1 MALTVADRW
10 AISET
15 IALHG
20 HLFDNGEL
28 DRLDELFTPDVIYDL
43 TDTGMTHLHGISA
56 ILDAALELGDGNP
69 LAHHI
74 TNVTITEVRP
84 HEVNTRCKAIVVMA
98 DGRCGTATYI
108 DTLRK
113 NDGRW
118 RISRRIVQS
127 HRIPLNGAHKQ
138 PQTSA

>member
-1 MALTVADRW
+1 MTLAVDDRL
-10 AISET
+10 AIGET

-20 HLFDNGEL
+20 HLFDSGEL
-28 DRLDELFTPDVIYDL
+28 DRLDELFTPDVVYDL
-43 TDTGMTHLHGISA
+43 SDVGMDRLHGISA

-74 TNVTITEVRP
+74 TNLTITNANPTEVT
-84 HEVNTRCKAIVVMA
+84 TRCKAIVVLA

-113 NDGRW
+113 DDGRW
-118 RISRRIVQS
+118 RISQRIVKP
-127 HRIPLNGAHKQ
+127 HRTPLNGAHKRR
-138 PQTSA
+138 